1 MLPRNMPTRKRI
13 GRGSVLVIGAT
24 AAIAGAWAS
33 DARAETATEADS
45 ANRAGGRQPAAAAP
59 DASGCA
65 RFPNAIVADL
75 GLHVVNV
82 GYQRTVSCWV
92 VLQAS
97 AGLYVPWMVT
107 DNVFGLGG
115 GERKPDGV
123 LDVAGFVVRARPFF
137 FPTGSAP
144 TGFWLSPF
152 FQLGHVRGLPAD
164 DGPSFGGYAQS
175 AGLSIGGT
183 IPLGSRVLL
192 ALGGGAQLHAA
203 LFNGNTNPPGFA
215 TVGPHVDINLDVRF

>member
-1 MLPRNMPTRKRI
+1 MER
-13 GRGSVLVIGAT
+13 
-24 AAIAGAWAS
+24 
-33 DARAETATEADS
+33 
-45 ANRAGGRQPAAAAP
+45 
-59 DASGCA
+59 
-65 RFPNAIVADL
+65 PNAIVADL
-75 GLHVVNV
+75 GLHVVNA
-82 GYQRTVSCWV
+82 GYQRTVNCWI

-97 AGLYVPWMVT
+97 AGLYVPWMVN

-152 FQLGHVRGLPAD
+152 FQAGYVRGLPPEENGA
-164 DGPSFGGYAQS
+164 SFGGYAQS
-175 AGLSIGGT
+175 LGMSVGGN

-192 ALGGGAQLHAA
+192 GLGAGAQMHAA
-203 LFNGNTNPPGFA
+203 FFHGNTNPPGFA